1 MIDNRTFEKLKFEM
15 EQAVRDYTKAEN
27 EVKSIK
33 SQAID
38 KIREVGTDGLMT
50 KQILDDM
57 LAQVQDRED
66 TMRWAEEEFRNAK
79 DKLLTAVQNITLPK
93 GY

>member
-1 MIDNRTFEKLKFEM
+1 MIDNRTFEKLKFIM
-15 EQAVRDYTKAEN
+15 EQAARDYTKAEN
-27 EVKSIK
+27 EAKSIK

-38 KIREVGTDGLMT
+38 KIREVCTDGLMT

-66 TMRWAEEEFRNAK
+66 AMRWAEEEFRNAK
-79 DKLLTAVQNITLPK
+79 EKLLTAVQNITLPK